1 MIKLKKGTEVN
12 RTSSA
17 VMKGVKNMKKKVY
30 KFVNFAVAAVVICF
44 FSSCVNTSSGSDKL
58 KIVTTLFPQYDFA
71 RQITGENADVT
82 LLLTP
87 GAESH
92 TYEPTPKDILKIQNA
107 DMFIYVGGESE
118 VWVDSVLESANNKT
132 MKKIRLMDNIQP
144 IVEETG
150 ENDEPEYDEHIFTS
164 LKNSL
169 DVIDEMCSAI
179 CETDTQ
185 NAETYKKNAQAYSEK
200 IKELDDKFTE
210 LTENAKRKTVVF
222 GDRFPF
228 AYFASD
234 YGLDCHAAFSGCSSE
249 TEASSATL
257 SQLIN
262 IVKEENIPTVF
273 YIEFSSQTIAN
284 KIADAAGVNTALL
297 HSCHNISK
305 DDIEN
310 NVSYADLMAE
320 NYRQLSE
327 ALN

>member
-1 MIKLKKGTEVN
+1 MIKLKKGTEISQ
-12 RTSSA
+12 TLSA
-17 VMKGVKNMKKKVY
+17 VMKGIKNMKKKVY
-30 KFVNFAVAAVVICF
+30 KFVSFAVAAVMLCF
-44 FSSCVNTSSGSDKL
+44 FSSCANTSGGSGKL

-71 RQITGENADVT
+71 RQITGGNADVT

-118 VWVDSVLESANNKT
+118 VWVDNVLESANNKS

-144 IVEETG
+144 IEE
-150 ENDEPEYDEHIFTS
+150 ENSEGNEPEYDEHIFTS

-169 DVIDEMCSAI
+169 AVIEEMCSAI
-179 CETDTQ
+179 CEADTQ
-185 NAETYKKNAQAYSEK
+185 NADAYKKNAKDYSDK
-200 IKELDDKFTE
+200 IKALDNKFTE

-228 AYFASD
+228 AYFARD
-234 YGLDCHAAFSGCSSE
+234 YKLDCSAAFSGCSSE

-257 SQLIN
+257 SQLIS

-284 KIADAAGVNTALL
+284 KIADAAGVKTALL

-305 DDIEN
+305 EDIEN
-310 NVSYADLMAE
+310 NVSYADLME
-320 NYRQLSE
+320 GNYRELSE

>member
-1 MIKLKKGTEVN
+1 M
-12 RTSSA
+12 
-17 VMKGVKNMKKKVY
+17 KKVY
-30 KFVNFAVAAVVICF
+30 KIISIITLTAILCF
-44 FSSCVNTSSGSDKL
+44 FPSCNKTPDDSDKL

-71 RQITGENADVT
+71 RQITEGNADVT

-118 VWVDSVLESANNKT
+118 VWVDSVLKSANNKT
-132 MKKIRLMDNIQP
+132 MKKLRLMDNIQP
-144 IVEETG
+144 IEEKVSEG
-150 ENDEPEYDEHIFTS
+150 NEPEYDEHIFTS
-164 LKNSL
+164 LKNS
-169 DVIDEMCSAI
+169 IAIIEEMCGAI
-179 CETDTQ
+179 CDADTQ
-185 NAETYKKNAQAYSEK
+185 NADTYKKNAKAYSDK
-200 IKELDDKFTE
+200 IKDLDDKFTE

-228 AYFASD
+228 AYFARD
-234 YGLDCHAAFSGCSSE
+234 YKLDCPAAFSGCSSE

-257 SQLIN
+257 SQLIS

-273 YIEFSSQTIAN
+273 YIEFSSQAIAN
-284 KIADAAGVNTALL
+284 KIADAAHVKTALL

-305 DDIEN
+305 EDIEN
-310 NVSYADLMAE
+310 NVSYADLME
-320 NYRQLSE
+320 RNYRQLSE